1 MLSFESDYIAGAHPE
16 ILKRLTETNLE
27 SLPGYGNDHYCTSAK
42 EKIRKA
48 CDCPEAEVEFLVG
61 GTQTNA
67 VAVSY
72 THLDVYKRQISGR
85 RQGTVCQLHLLS
97 MYSLTVT
104 IRLWCSRM
112 FLLCVIEKKL

>member
-48 CDCPEAEVEFLVG
+48 CDCPEAEV
-61 GTQTNA
+61 
-67 VAVSY
+67 
-72 THLDVYKRQISGR
+72 
-85 RQGTVCQLHLLS
+85 
-97 MYSLTVT
+97 
-104 IRLWCSRM
+104 
-112 FLLCVIEKKL
+112 